1 MDIAEITRLPLH
13 DKITIMETLWADFS
27 PKLDAEEISD
37 EQKAELDHRLAQIES
52 GTTKVHDWD
61 SVKHSIGKR

>member
-1 MDIAEITRLPLH
+1 MNIAEITQLPLQ

-27 PKLDAEEISD
+27 PKIDEEGISD
-37 EQKAELDHRLAQIES
+37 EQKSQLDDRLAQIES
-52 GTTKVHDWD
+52 GEMKVHDWD